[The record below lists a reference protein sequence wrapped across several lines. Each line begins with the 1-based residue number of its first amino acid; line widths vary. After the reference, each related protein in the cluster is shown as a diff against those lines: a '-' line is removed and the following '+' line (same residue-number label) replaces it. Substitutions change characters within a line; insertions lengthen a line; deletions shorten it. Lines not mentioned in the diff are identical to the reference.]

1 MLKGRS
7 IRRDQPGF
15 TLIELVV
22 VFALTAI
29 LVTLAVP
36 AFQLWIQNS
45 AIRSTA
51 DGLQNG
57 LRAASAEAVRRSS
70 QVTFVLSQSPG
81 AFNGAASPTG
91 TYWYIQAVPTLTSQT
106 ATAQDLVQVSPQ
118 GFGSNGTLIS
128 ATSSNGAVSAICFN
142 SLGRQITNTGV
153 GGTWPN
159 LPATCTAADTTY
171 KVTGKTGTRP
181 LWVIASLGGK
191 VRMCDPS
198 KPYNSSNPDGCY

>member
-1 MLKGRS
+1 VLKGRS

-153 GGTWPN
+153 GGT
-159 LPATCTAADTTY
+159 